1 MEGLIGRLISMGMF
15 RYLGVGAAALFIW
28 YMGPYIE
35 FLRPAKNRL
44 ICILIVA
51 ALFGLY
57 TLTRWILAK
66 RKEKNMSKDLAENA
80 DEEVDR
86 SRERSDEE
94 IATLKDKFDEALSVL
109 KKSGKGKFR
118 HGGLYS
124 LPWYMIIG
132 PPGAGKTTLLVHS
145 GLRFPLADKMGLKKL
160 AGVGGTRFCDWWFTD
175 EAVIVDTAGRYVM
188 QDSDEKVDNAA
199 WLGFLRMLRKNR
211 KRRPI
216 NGIVVAIS
224 IDELSRSSEV
234 DRERAAVAVR
244 ARVQELYEQL
254 GVRFPIYVMFTKCD
268 LLAGFMEFFDDLD
281 RHEREQVW
289 GTTFNINVDL
299 HEELEGELDL
309 LQDHLEAR
317 LVQRLQQERDPQ
329 RRNLIYNFQGSFNA
343 VKPLVT
349 GFMERAFKPSRY
361 ETAPF
366 LRGVYFTSGTQE
378 GTPFNRLISQLA
390 RNFSLTSAT
399 AYSGS
404 GQGKSFFVR
413 DLLSKVIFGESGLAG
428 TNLKAQR
435 IYGLMRAG
443 GFIAV
448 GIIPLLLVA
457 LWWWSSIN
465 NHGMI
470 DSLDDDA
477 RQITETIETVSPQNT
492 SLVSVL
498 PVLNEGRELTT
509 GYAASKESV
518 PLKMQ
523 FGLYQGRRLAKNLT
537 IPAYQRLLEN
547 AFLSRILVSLEQQLR
562 DNLSNP
568 EYAYQALKT
577 YLMLGDDE
585 RLNTGYV
592 RRYISTDWQAR
603 FGDSLSSEQYAD
615 LESHLDALL
624 DLRPFA
630 LPFPLDDN
638 LIERV
643 RGALEQTSPA
653 QRAYAMIKSEILT
666 EGEEFTAAREGGP
679 DARQALIRLSGEPL
693 TRGVPAMFSPE
704 GYYQMFV
711 PTQARVIGEQEDE
724 FWIFATEA
732 AQGSSIDSAEL
743 TNQVSTLYFDDF
755 IETWWEFLADIRIR
769 RFSTFAEAAEILR
782 IITSDDSPPVLV
794 LQGAAQKTQLMPD
807 AIAGDDDNESFIGA
821 VTELIGANG
830 EEIPFVSPA
839 AVDREFRPLHDLMER
854 RDGRPSALDGI
865 MEDIEELYTYVHA
878 LARSGTGDVSAGMQS
893 DFSNAVNRVRMSG
906 GYAPTPIDGWIE
918 ELASQNE
925 GLVAGR
931 TMAALQARWQAEVV
945 PFCSNAL
952 SNRYP
957 FSPGSDSEVSLQDF
971 GQFFGPGGVLDRFF
985 QNNLAEYVDTNSRP
999 WRVRPG
1005 VADVIRISDAALRQ
1019 LEIARRIQRAF
1030 FAHGGDLPATQFD
1043 LQPVG
1048 MDPKSTHFTLNLDGQ
1063 TLNYSHGP
1071 LVSNSMRWPSESTFS
1086 QVQIQ
1091 FSPDTSE
1098 GGSRTDNG
1106 AWAWFRLLDR
1116 SDIEA
1121 GERPEQ
1127 FRLTFSLADRWI
1139 TYDLRARSAFS
1150 PFNLSQLRSFR
1161 CVSSL

>member
-28 YMGPYIE
+28 YMGPYIT

-44 ICILIVA
+44 ICILAVA
-51 ALFGLY
+51 AVYGLY
-57 TLTRWILAK
+57 LLVRWILAK
-66 RKEKNMSKDLAENA
+66 RKDKKMSQDLAANA

-94 IATLKDKFDEALSVL
+94 IATLKEKFDEALGVL

-118 HGGLYS
+118 HEGLYS

-132 PPGAGKTTLLVHS
+132 PPGSGKTTLLVHS
-145 GLRFPLADKMGLKKL
+145 GLRFPLAEKMGLNKL
-160 AGVGGTRFCDWWFTD
+160 KGVGGTRFCDWWFTE
-175 EAVIVDTAGRYVM
+175 EAVIVDTAGRYTT
-188 QDSDEKVDNAA
+188 QDSDETVDNTA

-224 IDELSRSSEV
+224 IDELARSSEV

-244 ARVQELYEQL
+244 SRVQELYEQL

-268 LLAGFMEFFDDLD
+268 LLSGFMEFFDDLD

-289 GTTFNINVDL
+289 GTTFDIKGDRQA
-299 HEELEGELDL
+299 ELEGELEL
-309 LQDHLEAR
+309 LQDHLETR

-329 RRNLIYNFQGSFNA
+329 RRNLIYNFPGSFNA
-343 VKPLVT
+343 AKPLVMR
-349 GFMERAFKPSRY
+349 FMERAFKPSRY
-361 ETAPF
+361 ETKPF

-390 RNFSLTSAT
+390 RNFSLSSASV
-399 AYSGS
+399 YSGS
-404 GQGKSFFVR
+404 GQGKSFFIR

-443 GFIAV
+443 GFVAL

-465 NHGMI
+465 NHEMM
-470 DSLDDDA
+470 DTLDGEA
-477 RQITETIETVSPQNT
+477 EEITETIETVSPRNT

-518 PLKMQ
+518 PLKMT
-523 FGLYQGRRLAKNLT
+523 FGLYQGRRLERNLT
-537 IPAYQRLLEN
+537 IPSYQRLLEN

-585 RLNTGYV
+585 RLKTEYV
-592 RRYISTDWQAR
+592 RRYITTDWQAR
-603 FGDSLSSEQYAD
+603 FADALTSEQYAD
-615 LESHLDALL
+615 LENHLDALL

-666 EGEEFTAAREGGP
+666 RGEEFTAAREGGP

-704 GYYQMFV
+704 GYYQMFI

-724 FWIFATEA
+724 FWIFATKA
-732 AQGSSIDSAEL
+732 AQGIDIDTVEL
-743 TNQVSTLYFDDF
+743 TNQVSTLYFNDF
-755 IETWWEFLADIRIR
+755 IETWWDFLADIRIR

-782 IITSDDSPPVLV
+782 IITSDNSPPVLV
-794 LQGAAQKTQLMPD
+794 LQGAAQNTKLMPD
-807 AIAGDDDNESFIGA
+807 RGDSEDDSETFIGA

-830 EEIPFVSPA
+830 EQLPIVLPD
-839 AVDREFRPLHDLMER
+839 AVDRWHHRRHRGALHLCPCPGAQRHRGCLR
-854 RDGRPSALDGI
+854 RD
-865 MEDIEELYTYVHA
+865 
-878 LARSGTGDVSAGMQS
+878 
-893 DFSNAVNRVRMSG
+893 
-906 GYAPTPIDGWIE
+906 
-918 ELASQNE
+918 
-925 GLVAGR
+925 
-931 TMAALQARWQAEVV
+931 AE
-945 PFCSNAL
+945 
-952 SNRYP
+952 
-957 FSPGSDSEVSLQDF
+957 
-971 GQFFGPGGVLDRFF
+971 
-985 QNNLAEYVDTNSRP
+985 
-999 WRVRPG
+999 
-1005 VADVIRISDAALRQ
+1005 
-1019 LEIARRIQRAF
+1019 
-1030 FAHGGDLPATQFD
+1030 
-1043 LQPVG
+1043 
-1048 MDPKSTHFTLNLDGQ
+1048 
-1063 TLNYSHGP
+1063 
-1071 LVSNSMRWPSESTFS
+1071 
-1086 QVQIQ
+1086 
-1091 FSPDTSE
+1091 
-1098 GGSRTDNG
+1098 
-1106 AWAWFRLLDR
+1106 
-1116 SDIEA
+1116 
-1121 GERPEQ
+1121 
-1127 FRLTFSLADRWI
+1127 
-1139 TYDLRARSAFS
+1139 
-1150 PFNLSQLRSFR
+1150 
-1161 CVSSL
+1161 